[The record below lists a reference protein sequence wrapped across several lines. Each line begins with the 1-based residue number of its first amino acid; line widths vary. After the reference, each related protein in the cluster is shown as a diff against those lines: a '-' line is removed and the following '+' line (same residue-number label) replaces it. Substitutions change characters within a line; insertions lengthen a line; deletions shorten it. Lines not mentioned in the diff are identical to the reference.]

1 MSKNYIEQ
9 PRFGCALASQQTV
22 VAIPGARPILHAGP
36 GCSGKAYDFAS
47 LGAGFQGDNYAG
59 GSHISC
65 TNASEE
71 DVVFGGEKK
80 LRNTIDGALQVIK
93 GDLFVVLS
101 GCTSDIVG
109 DNSIGVA
116 KSFAEQGKPVVGT
129 ETAGFKGTSY
139 YGHLRVIEAII
150 EQFIGDVKPNVEKG
164 LVNVFSVVPYQDP
177 FWRGDLR
184 EIKELLEGIGLKVN
198 ILFGVGSEGVK
209 EWKNIPNAEFNL
221 LLSPWVGIETVEL
234 LEKKYGTPYLHI
246 PVLPVGPIATGEF
259 LRKVG
264 EYAKIEAE
272 KVEKV
277 IKEGEKWF
285 YDYFITLAD
294 FIAEFRNNLPAEL
307 YTVADSS
314 YALGVTNF
322 LINELGFIPKG
333 TYLIDD
339 PKDKYKEQI
348 EQAFN
353 EIAETV
359 KGTLVFEPDGGLV
372 QEDIRKRLG
381 NSHRALILGSNWEK
395 YLAQETRNQHGFL
408 SLPINEAVITDET
421 IVGYRGGVHLLSEV
435 YNSIF
440 KRGDATSRTQINI
453 D

>member
-9 PRFGCALASQQTV
+9 PRFGCALAGQQTV
-22 VAIPGARPILHAGP
+22 VAIPGARPIIHAGP

-47 LGAGFQGDNYAG
+47 MGAGFQGDNYAG

-71 DVVFGGEKK
+71 DVVFGGEQK

-109 DNSIGVA
+109 DDSISIA

-139 YGHLRVIEAII
+139 YGHLRVVEAII
-150 EQFIGDVKPNVEKG
+150 EQFIGDVTPKIEKG

-177 FWRGDLR
+177 YWRGDLR

-198 ILFGVGSEGVK
+198 ILFGVGSKGVE
-209 EWKNIPNAEFNL
+209 EWKTIPNAEFNL
-221 LLSPWVGIETVEL
+221 LLSPWVGLETVEL
-234 LEKKYGTPYLHI
+234 LKEKYGTPYLHI
-246 PVLPVGPIATGEF
+246 PVLPVGPIATGAF
-259 LRKVG
+259 LRKVA
-264 EYAKIEAE
+264 EYAKLDDA
-272 KVEKV
+272 KVEAV
-277 IKEGEKWF
+277 IAEGEKWF

-307 YTVADSS
+307 YTVADSA

-322 LINELGFIPKG
+322 LVNELGFIPKG
-333 TYLIDD
+333 TYIIDD
-339 PKDKYKEQI
+339 PKDSYKSKI
-348 EQAFN
+348 EKTFH
-353 EIAETV
+353 EIADTV
-359 KGTLVFEPDGGLV
+359 EGTLVFEPDGGLV

-395 YLAQETRNQHGFL
+395 FLAQETKNVYGFL
-408 SLPINEAVITDET
+408 SLPINQAVVTDET
-421 IVGYRGGVHLLSEV
+421 VVGYRGGVHLLSEA

-440 KRGDATSRTQINI
+440 RSGETTSRTQVNI
-453 D
+453 E